1 MACAVQAGCAG
12 DNDYLRSNT
21 ARCIQPHFDPVIAQL
36 HFSDQLRN
44 DHQMGSIR
52 REATGNVLLV
62 AVANA
67 CTTEAKLISFALSRS
82 TFGHVDVKDTLT
94 LAGKTDI

>member
-1 MACAVQAGCAG
+1 
-12 DNDYLRSNT
+12 
-21 ARCIQPHFDPVIAQL
+21 
-36 HFSDQLRN
+36 
-44 DHQMGSIR
+44 MGSIR